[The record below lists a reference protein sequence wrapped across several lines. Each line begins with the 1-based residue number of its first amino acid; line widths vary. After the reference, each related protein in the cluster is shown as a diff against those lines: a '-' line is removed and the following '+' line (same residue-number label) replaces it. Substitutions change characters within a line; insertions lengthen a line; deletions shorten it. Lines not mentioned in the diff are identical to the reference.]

1 MLIRSKHQNIKKTS
15 LLHGI
20 GKDIEVK
27 NYYDNWSKNYDIT
40 LKRWNYTAPQK
51 VAKIL
56 FNKTNVKKI
65 LDLACGTGLSGEA
78 LKKYNPKILDGAD
91 ISTKSLEISCQ
102 KFIYDKLYKFNF
114 QKKKFNFRV
123 QKYDCIVCV
132 GSLTYCE
139 DFNLLINK
147 LEKKLIKKGYFIF
160 THRNDL
166 WKKDHFTKLIKNLK
180 NWKIIYTSNLLEY
193 LPLNKD
199 FSDKIKIRICLL
211 RKK

>member
-1 MLIRSKHQNIKKTS
+1 MEKIDQKDLIGITA
-15 LLHGI
+15 LLIH
-20 GKDIEVK
+20 
-27 NYYDNWSKNYDIT
+27 
-40 LKRWNYTAPQK
+40 A
-51 VAKIL
+51 AKIDE
-56 FNKTNVKKI
+56 NYSEKEKKI
-65 LDLACGTGLSGEA
+65 IKDF
-78 LKKYNPKILDGAD
+78 LKKFESNVDTQKKILDGAD